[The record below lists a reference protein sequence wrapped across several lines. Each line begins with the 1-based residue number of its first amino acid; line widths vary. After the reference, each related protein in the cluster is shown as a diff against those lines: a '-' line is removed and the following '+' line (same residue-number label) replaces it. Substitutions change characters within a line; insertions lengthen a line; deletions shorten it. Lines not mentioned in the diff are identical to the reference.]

1 MKTVLTKTTYLE
13 MRAPRQT
20 DSSPPADARSAGFR
34 VENWHPLEVA
44 RYRWLYNSVGGDW
57 NWGDRNRMA
66 EHELAAILADP
77 LVEVHV
83 LHVDGEPAGFAE
95 LDRRQPNEV
104 ELAYFGLFPAFIGR
118 GLGKAFLEWTVNQ
131 AWTTT
136 PDRVWLHTCDLDHP
150 AALNN
155 YLRAGFEIFD
165 ERMVEQV
172 VD

>member
-13 MRAPRQT
+13 MRSPRQT
-20 DSSPPADARSAGFR
+20 DPPPPADAHSAGFR
-34 VENWHPLEVA
+34 VLRCHPLDVE

-66 EHELAAILADP
+66 DDELAAILADP

-83 LHVDGEPAGFAE
+83 LYVADEPAGFVE

-118 GLGKAFLEWTVNQ
+118 GLGKSFLQWAVER
-131 AWTTT
+131 AWSTA
-136 PDRVWLHTCDLDHP
+136 PARVWLHTCDLDHP

-155 YLRAGFEIFD
+155 YLRAGFEVYD
-165 ERMVEQV
+165 EQMVEQI